1 MRRHNTDCLLIVAS
15 AVAEGAEH
23 VEGADGAVAVAAAV
37 AAVDAAAVVAVAV
50 FALPV
55 AFGTRFVARE
65 TCWPLR
71 PGSEP
76 WGRPTSERPPSAA
89 SAESASSG
97 GSR

>member
-37 AAVDAAAVVAVAV
+37 AAVYAAAAVVAV

-89 SAESASSG
+89 SAGSASSG